1 MRRVISVLSLA
12 VLCLLCTACGWT
24 KPVPLPEEDA
34 ISEAPALTRDL
45 PVAEALPYGAFL
57 ETHREADGSA
67 VQYARSNKYQPSEF
81 SLVRRWENGGW
92 TDWTGND

>member
-1 MRRVISVLSLA
+1 MVRCRA
-12 VLCLLCTACGWT
+12 VSALHRLR
-24 KPVPLPEEDA
+24 PVPGGQGW
-34 ISEAPALTRDL
+34 
-45 PVAEALPYGAFL
+45 VKFL
-57 ETHREADGSA
+57 RAQAEADGSA